1 MKFMIRYL
9 FKFNITADRKSLK
22 GSKNKRSIPEVH
34 RLGEIFLKILDSGDL
49 KILKNFSRK

>member
-1 MKFMIRYL
+1 MIRYL

>member
-1 MKFMIRYL
+1 MIRYL

-34 RLGEIFLKILDSGDL
+34 RPGEIFLKILDSGDL